1 MERLL
6 LLPVT
11 KPDLNKLE
19 EAYEVAGDLATKAAG
34 DLIRV
39 PKFFQ
44 YDGASIP
51 PAAWQTIG
59 TPFQPRFMAAAVFH
73 DWLYHTHQIGKDD
86 TDELF
91 YDLLVASGVN
101 KVKASLM
108 LAAVETFG
116 NWYWD
121 NDSDDLAYLKRLAAR
136 IKKDGRDPSTY
147 GMP

>member
-1 MERLL
+1 MDALL
-6 LLPVT
+6 LLPVI

-34 DLIRV
+34 AVIRV

-59 TPFQPRFMAAAVFH
+59 TPFDPRFMAPAVFH
-73 DWLYHTHQIGKDD
+73 DWLYHTHQIAKDE
-86 TDELF
+86 TDDLF
-91 YDLLVASGVN
+91 YDLLVANGVN

-108 LAAVETFG
+108 LAGVETFG

-121 NDSDDLAYLKRLAAR
+121 NDTDDLAYLKRLAAR
-136 IKKDGRDPSTY
+136 IRKDGRDPAYY
-147 GMP
+147 GMT